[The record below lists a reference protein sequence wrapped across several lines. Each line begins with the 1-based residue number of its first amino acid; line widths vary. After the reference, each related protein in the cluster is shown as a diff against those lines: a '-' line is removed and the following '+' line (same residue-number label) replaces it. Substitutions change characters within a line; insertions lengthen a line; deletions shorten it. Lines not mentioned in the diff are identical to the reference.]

1 MMYQFFCI
9 VEEEEN
15 RAARRV
21 PIEGDLQQSV
31 SEELDTQA
39 EHLVPDDAEIIP
51 YEPGYTPDIEVF
63 RLADYP
69 LPDYVEAALATPD
82 ALPILDDQELSEGRV
97 KSLFGVELA
106 AGTGSRSVVFQN
118 FNAGQVLRRG
128 IFHLFLDRNTF
139 QKSDRTGLKVGN
151 KVSAVLRDGDLL
163 FQSEHLVRRYL
174 ELDPFFRDATDDEIT
189 ELLSHPALA
198 PTDRQEFIDTA
209 DRWMRR
215 KTTSIRERGIL
226 DAVPVS
232 RIVQTGRDFDLE
244 VEVERVDGK
253 DRIVIPQE
261 KKEIKRLLRLL
272 DDDLLES
279 GLTDARYQVSSK
291 RKI

>member
-1 MMYQFFCI
+1 MYQFFCI

-21 PIEGDLQQSV
+21 PIEGDLQRSV

-39 EHLVPDDAEIIP
+39 EHLVPEDAEIIP

-63 RLADYP
+63 RLAGYP
-69 LPDYVEAALATPD
+69 LPDYVEAALTTPD
-82 ALPILDDQELSEGRV
+82 TLPVLDDEELSEGRV

-106 AGTGSRSVVFQN
+106 AGTDSRNVVFQN

-128 IFHLFLDRNTF
+128 FLYLFLDRDTF

-174 ELDPFFRDATDDEIT
+174 ELDPFFRDATDEEIT
-189 ELLSHPALA
+189 ELLSHSALA
-198 PTDRQEFIDTA
+198 PTDREEFIDTA
-209 DRWMRR
+209 DRWIRR

-232 RIVQTGRDFDLE
+232 KIVETGRDFDLE
-244 VEVERVDGK
+244 VEVRQVDGEN
-253 DRIVIPQE
+253 RIVIPTD